1 MTDERLLRLLG
12 LRVKQLRMQ
21 RNLTQEGMG
30 KFGFEIKYYQKLE
43 YGQKNISVKTL
54 HRLAKAFD
62 VPVAESG
69 LSAFPQHVSEF
80 IPGQVREALDKI
92 RDLYGLEKIVD
103 TAVPVK
109 ALPAPEGADKDTVT
123 ASEPDAVSIGGTA
136 TEAEASLGRA
146 GDGADA
152 GG

>member
-62 VPVAESG
+62 VPVAELFRFER
-69 LSAFPQHVSEF
+69 LS
-80 IPGQVREALDKI
+80 RTRL
-92 RDLYGLEKIVD
+92 
-103 TAVPVK
+103 
-109 ALPAPEGADKDTVT
+109 
-123 ASEPDAVSIGGTA
+123 
-136 TEAEASLGRA
+136 
-146 GDGADA
+146 
-152 GG
+152 